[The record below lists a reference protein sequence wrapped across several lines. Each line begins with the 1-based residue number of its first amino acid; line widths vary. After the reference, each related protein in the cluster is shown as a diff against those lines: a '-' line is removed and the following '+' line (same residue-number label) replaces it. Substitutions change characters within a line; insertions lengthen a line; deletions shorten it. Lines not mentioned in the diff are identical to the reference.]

1 MSLAGS
7 GRVEPVAAA
16 PEEEPDSLRYILVD
30 AAEDARP
37 RSLISVLGEPPPN
50 VGEVLESVA
59 FACRS
64 RGEFPVAV
72 MSELRPDLIAVST
85 VPIEFMPTRR
95 YLPVRPDE
103 YERHVRRRWSLM
115 IAKWEFDNEIE
126 LGLGFEAFLA
136 EQLSE
141 PAADEPAAR
150 EPADRLRPRQR
161 GVKRHARPHREDQL
175 LDDTRG
181 LERTVD
187 EFEAGRSAAHLV
199 AKIVR

>member
-16 PEEEPDSLRYILVD
+16 PEKEPDSLRYVLAD
-30 AAEDARP
+30 ATEDAKP
-37 RSLISVLGEPPPN
+37 RSLISLLGDPPPN
-50 VGEVLESVA
+50 IAEVLESVA

-64 RGEFPVAV
+64 RREFPVAV

-95 YLPVRPDE
+95 YLPVRADE
-103 YERHVRRRWSLM
+103 YGRHVRRRWLLM
-115 IAKWEFDNEIE
+115 MAKWDFAREVE

-141 PAADEPAAR
+141 PAADEPAGQPTGYAL
-150 EPADRLRPRQR
+150 AS
-161 GVKRHARPHREDQL
+161 
-175 LDDTRG
+175 
-181 LERTVD
+181 
-187 EFEAGRSAAHLV
+187 EA
-199 AKIVR
+199 